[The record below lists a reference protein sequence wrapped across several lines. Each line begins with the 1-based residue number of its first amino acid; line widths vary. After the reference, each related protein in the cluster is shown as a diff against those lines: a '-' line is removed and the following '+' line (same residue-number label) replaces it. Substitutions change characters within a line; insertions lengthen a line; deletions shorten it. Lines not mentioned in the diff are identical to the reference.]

1 VTSRDLD
8 HPTRDLDE
16 ASRPRV
22 AMGVPLTPAQ
32 QTPGRHLRMIH
43 DALRRELAELRDR
56 VAAVERGDA
65 GIGDVRRSISHL
77 TMRTSDETLGS
88 FCGQY
93 CQILTLHHT
102 IEDRHLFPAVAAH
115 AAFRPVTEK
124 LAAEHVTIHEVLV
137 DLDAAV
143 LRVEDDARS
152 FDVLR
157 RLVDELAA
165 MLTSHLTYEEDELAE
180 PLGLFGIGV

>member
-1 VTSRDLD
+1 MTSRDLEQ
-8 HPTRDLDE
+8 PVRDLDE

-32 QTPGRHLRMIH
+32 QAPGRHLRMIH
-43 DALRRELAELRDR
+43 DALRRELAELRGR
-56 VAAVERGDA
+56 VAAVERGES
-65 GIGDVRRSISHL
+65 GIGDVRQSISHL
-77 TMRTSDETLGS
+77 TMRTTYETLGS

-93 CQILTLHHT
+93 CQIVTLHHT

-115 AAFRPVTEK
+115 AAFRPVTDR

-143 LRVEDDARS
+143 LRVEDDAAA
-152 FDVLR
+152 FDRLG
-157 RLVDELAA
+157 RLVDELAT
-165 MLTSHLTYEEDELAE
+165 LLLSHLTYEEDELSE